1 MTDKTNESRHPL
13 SRLKLPDDFLKIK
26 EIIILDNHKIIYCG
40 SFEEFCHSQD
50 TFIIAIRTGVLKR
63 DIEEKV
69 FYNDKLFVF
78 LSTDAV
84 IEDIEPIAHLI
95 LGGNRDA

>member
-1 MTDKTNESRHPL
+1 MANKTKESRHPS
-13 SRLKLPDDFLKIK
+13 SRLKIPEDFLKIK
-26 EIIILDNHKIIYCG
+26 ELIIIDNRKIIYCG
-40 SFEEFCHSQD
+40 SFEEFCHSTD
-50 TFIIAIRTGVLKR
+50 TFTTAIRTGVLKR

-84 IEDIEPIAHLI
+84 IEDVEPIAHLI